1 MAGSLSAEQKNA
13 FWDDG
18 FLSPVAAVSSAEA
31 LTARKHFLEL
41 MDEPAVTLPR
51 PTNDYARSGFHAVS
65 TEAAR
70 RAVRPATLD
79 AVESL
84 LGPDLL
90 VRSVELI
97 IKPPQSD
104 RMLTMHQNLNYWG
117 FEHTNG
123 EVTAWLALGDVT
135 IEKRGDAV
143 RTCQPSARRD
153 RPPRH
158 V

>member
-1 MAGSLSAEQKNA
+1 VAGSLSAEKKNA

-31 LTARKHFLEL
+31 LTARQHFLEL
-41 MDEPAVTLPR
+41 MDEPAVTLR
-51 PTNDYARSGFHAVS
+51 GPTNDYARSCFHAVP

-70 RAVRPATLD
+70 LAAHPAILD

-84 LGPDLL
+84 LDPDLL
-90 VRSVELI
+90 VGGVALI

-104 RMLTMHQNLNYWG
+104 RMLTMHQDLNYWG
-117 FEHTNG
+117 FEHTDG

-143 RTCQPSARRD
+143 RRCQPSARRD